1 MVGCV
6 CEFALGRNIVMVL
19 GGGIQNTEPSTPR
32 QAKRGH
38 AFSHR
43 MTEIT
48 MLRRCWFVWILDWR

>member
-48 MLRRCWFVWILDWR
+48 MLRRC